1 MSSPA
6 AAPDDPMAH
15 DGEHEEVTGDVE
27 MAEDAQGAE
36 EDAEGEDE
44 EGEGDP
50 VGPQAGVS
58 DDSSEEGED
67 DETEARKIREGF
79 IVDEDEED
87 EEDEEEERRRRRRRK
102 KRRKHREMEEDLDE
116 DDLDLM
122 EENTGTKAAR
132 SHLTRL
138 RRGRASSSRSAS
150 PDQERISRRRPRGSD
165 DESLPDANDI
175 NRIWDDRARD
185 EDDGDMDDFIED
197 DLDEDPGMGE
207 EEREEQRRERRRVEK
222 ERRKAMGARPEL
234 AGIDAGAWD
243 EIFEVFGDGT
253 DYDWALDD
261 EDLAEEYEPL
271 PKPDMTYADVFEPSE
286 IRARHL
292 TLDDDII
299 RATDVPER
307 MQLTNSTLAETPS
320 LAGTNKPFSN
330 KELDEAAEWV
340 ALRLSKRSQKD
351 YFQRNGKMHH
361 YLMQFILAVRNALD
375 YVVNQYLE
383 IPYIWV
389 HRRDYISHFELRQR
403 VELLTREE
411 LWKVGILGLKFRALL
426 ERRSAVETAF
436 RKLGVQDEYF
446 EKQLLPN
453 LTSISMVSDAT
464 EWLSIKYKQRKKD
477 LDAVGDDQG
486 EKKHKNPSR
495 VSAYEVARST
505 IISRLADD
513 FGLPPHQIAIN
524 FSGQKVHFP
533 DDQDLPPRVYA
544 EQFITEN
551 CSTAEDALATARMII
566 ATELGRDPQLR
577 EAIRNQFKEAALLS
591 CEPTEKGKTK
601 IDEAHAC
608 YSFKFLV
615 EKPIETLISSPQYLH
630 ILTAESELLLNVTIT
645 ASRSRMHE
653 ITTSLE
659 NAYAS
664 DSFSDSAKAWN
675 EQRRAVI
682 TEALEKHLIP
692 QAITWTKEWLRE
704 EVEEYLANKAAEQLE
719 KRVNM
724 APCRPKD
731 LVGPDDVPSAVA
743 LSWGKGEPNKD
754 PIHFVY
760 LDEEGRFREHL
771 RLDNLS
777 DSDNRQEFL
786 DLLKRRKPDVL
797 IVGGFTVATKHLMSR
812 VREALGIPEPDEEGG
827 DSGGAGA
834 AAASSSTPAP
844 ASQSGGWGAQS
855 GGDSGGG
862 GWGSQNNAGGGAWG
876 SENNAGGSAW
886 GGDQAS
892 EAGGAWGGGSGGGG
906 GGNSTWGGGDNSSGG
921 DKPTNQSKDTSS
933 ARNGEDRLPELVY
946 GHDEVARIYQ
956 HSARAENEFSALP
969 LVARYCV
976 SLARYVQSPLNEYA
990 ALGSDLTAISFA
1002 EAQHLIPKDKLL
1014 VALERAIVNIVNN
1027 VGVDINR
1034 AVNDPYHRT
1043 LLPYVAGLG
1052 PRKAEALIKKLGQN
1066 GGTVVNRSNF
1076 IKQNLVPTQ
1085 IFINCCGFLY
1095 IPQDPDSKEITR
1107 VRDHYEDVADPLDET
1122 RIHYEDYDLARKMAL
1137 DALEMDDEDVHG
1149 KHPSV
1154 IVYELMQKDDN
1165 AQKLEELSL
1174 DDFAQL
1180 LKDMSNEQKRHTLNM
1195 IREELLRP
1203 FGDQRELFVPPDEWK
1218 VMTMLSGESVKTLAP
1233 GRVISVSVLRI
1244 MKSFVSVRLD
1254 SGVDGI
1260 INLEYV
1266 DREPGQSVEQVLRK
1280 GQTIQAV
1287 IIAIN
1292 LKKLSVELSA
1302 RTTDIEK
1309 GDAQTR
1315 MPQFDE
1321 YYDKHAAQRLQDELH
1336 RKKMRAAES
1345 SRRTIKHP
1353 NFHNFNATQAHQ
1365 YLANQHRGDVVIRPS
1380 SKGPTHLAVTW
1391 KVDEGVYQHIDVVDP
1406 SGNPGDQSVGK
1417 QLIID
1422 GKYEYSDLDELI
1434 VNHVNAMARKVEE
1447 LIAHEK
1453 YKAGSEAELHKFLKE
1468 FVIMHPTKSIYAF
1481 GINRAKPGYFNL
1493 SFLANKN
1500 APIQTWPVR
1509 VIPEGYVLIDTPVP
1523 TVPDLCNAFKMRYST
1538 PQTTARTPAY
1548 GAGRMTPGG
1557 ARTPGHRTPGHPM
1570 GGKTPN
1576 PYAMGGKTPNPYAA
1590 RTPNPYAGQ
1599 QQQAPGGWGAPPA
1612 GMNPERARMI
1622 NSTNNGNSGGGWG
1635 ASDSN
1640 DNQEGWGSGGGG
1652 GGGGGSSN
1660 SGGWGSGGGGGQNS
1674 GGWGNGSG
1682 DGGGW

>member
-6 AAPDDPMAH
+6 AAPDDPMVH
-15 DGEHEEVTGDVE
+15 DGEHEEVPGDVE
-27 MAEDAQGAE
+27 MGDDAQGAE

-44 EGEGDP
+44 EGEGEP
-50 VGPQAGVS
+50 VAPEGGVS

-67 DETEARKIREGF
+67 DEVEARKIREGF

-87 EEDEEEERRRRRRRK
+87 EEDEEEERRRRRRKK
-102 KRRKHREMEEDLDE
+102 KRRKHREMEDDLDE

-138 RRGRASSSRSAS
+138 RRGRASSSRSPS

-175 NRIWDDRARD
+175 NRIWDDRGRD

-222 ERRKAMGARPEL
+222 ERRKLMGARPEL

-351 YFQRNGKMHH
+351 YFQRTGKMHH

-426 ERRSAVETAF
+426 ERRSALETTF

-453 LTSISMVSDAT
+453 LTSISMVADAT
-464 EWLSIKYKQRKKD
+464 EWLSVKYKQRRKD
-477 LDAVGDDQG
+477 LEAVGDDQG

-513 FGLPPHQIAIN
+513 FGLPPHHIAIN

-533 DDQDLPPRVYA
+533 DDQDLPPRAYA
-544 EQFITEN
+544 EQFITE
-551 CSTAEDALATARMII
+551 SFPTAEDALAMARMII

-630 ILTAESELLLNVTIT
+630 IMTAESELLLNVTIT

-719 KRVNM
+719 K
-724 APCRPKD
+724 
-731 LVGPDDVPSAVA
+731 VGS
-743 LSWGKGEPNKD
+743 
-754 PIHFVY
+754 
-760 LDEEGRFREHL
+760 
-771 RLDNLS
+771 
-777 DSDNRQEFL
+777 
-786 DLLKRRKPDVL
+786 
-797 IVGGFTVATKHLMSR
+797 
-812 VREALGIPEPDEEGG
+812 
-827 DSGGAGA
+827 

-844 ASQSGGWGAQS
+844 ATQSGGWGAQS

-876 SENNAGGSAW
+876 AENNAGGSAW

-892 EAGGAWGGGSGGGG
+892 EAGGAWGGGAGA
-906 GGNSTWGGGDNSSGG
+906 GGNNAWGGGDNSNGG
-921 DKPTNQSKDTSS
+921 DKPATQSKDTSS
-933 ARNGEDRLPELVY
+933 ARNGEERLPELMY

-956 HSARAENEFSALP
+956 HSPRAENEFSALP

-976 SLARYVQSPLNEYA
+976 SLARYVQNPLNEYA
-990 ALGSDLTAISFA
+990 ALGSDLTAITFT

-1014 VALERAIVNIVNN
+1014 VALERGIVNIVNN

-1034 AVNDPYHRT
+1034 AVNDPYHRA

-1315 MPQFDE
+1315 VPQFDQ

-1345 SRRTIKHP
+1345 SRRMIKHP

-1453 YKAGSEAELHKFLKE
+1453 YKAGSEAELHKALKE
-1468 FVIMHPTKSIYAF
+1468 FVIMHPTKTSRSSA
-1481 GINRAKPGYFNL
+1481 IN
-1493 SFLANKN
+1493 
-1500 APIQTWPVR
+1500 I
-1509 VIPEGYVLIDTPVP
+1509 I
-1523 TVPDLCNAFKMRYST
+1523 
-1538 PQTTARTPAY
+1538 
-1548 GAGRMTPGG
+1548 G

-1599 QQQAPGGWGAPPA
+1599 QQQPSGGWGAGAPP

-1622 NSTNNGNSGGGWG
+1622 NANNANNGNNSNNSGGWG
-1635 ASDSN
+1635 DSN
-1640 DNQEGWGSGGGG
+1640 NSDNQGGWGNAGGGG
-1652 GGGGGSSN
+1652 GGN
-1660 SGGWGSGGGGGQNS
+1660 SGGWGSGGGQNS
-1674 GGWGNGSG
+1674 GGWGDGSG
-1682 DGGGW
+1682 GGGW

>member
-1 MSSPA
+1 MSRQHSTATMSSPA
-6 AAPDDPMAH
+6 AAALDVPMAH
-15 DGEHEEVTGDVE
+15 DGEQEEAPGDVE
-27 MAEDAQGAE
+27 MGEDDAQGI

-44 EGEGDP
+44 EGEGDA
-50 VGPQAGVS
+50 VGAEGGGT

-67 DETEARKIREGF
+67 DEVEARKIREGF
-79 IVDEDEED
+79 IVDEDED

-150 PDQERISRRRPRGSD
+150 PDETRISRRRPRGSD
-165 DESLPDANDI
+165 EESLPDANDI
-175 NRIWDDRARD
+175 NRIWDDRARED
-185 EDDGDMDDFIED
+185 DDGDMDDFIED

-261 EDLAEEYEPL
+261 EDLAEEYEPA
-271 PKPDMTYADVFEPSE
+271 PKPEMSYADVFEPSE

-307 MQLTNSTLAETPS
+307 MQLTNSTLADTPF
-320 LAGTNKPFSN
+320 LAANNKPFSN

-340 ALRLSKRSQKD
+340 ALRLSKRSQKE
-351 YFQRNGKMHH
+351 YFQRSGKMHH

-426 ERRSAVETAF
+426 ERRSALDATF

-453 LTSISMVSDAT
+453 LTSISMVADAT
-464 EWLSIKYKQRKKD
+464 EWLSIRYKQRKKD
-477 LDAVGDDQG
+477 LEAVGDDQA

-505 IISRLADD
+505 VISRLADD
-513 FGLPPHQIAIN
+513 FGLPPHQIATN

-533 DDQDLPPRVYA
+533 DDQDLPPRAYA

-551 CSTAEDALATARMII
+551 SPTAEDALTTARMII

-577 EAIRNQFKEAALLS
+577 EAVRNQFKDQALLS
-591 CEPTEKGKTK
+591 CEPTDKGKTK

-608 YSFKFLV
+608 YGSKFLV
-615 EKPIETLISSPQYLH
+615 DKPIDTLTSGPQYLH
-630 ILTAESELLLNVTIT
+630 ILAAESELLLNVTIT
-645 ASRSRMHE
+645 ATRSRMHE

-704 EVEEYLANKAAEQLE
+704 EVEDYLANKAAEQLE
-719 KRVNM
+719 RRVNM
-724 APCRPKD
+724 SPCRPKD

-743 LSWGKGEPNKD
+743 MSWGKGEPNKD
-754 PIHFVY
+754 PIHLVY

-786 DLLKRRKPDVL
+786 DLLKRRKPDVVV
-797 IVGGFTVATKHLMSR
+797 IGGFTVATKHLMSR
-812 VREALGIPEPDEEGG
+812 AKEALGIPEADEEG
-827 DSGGAGA
+827 DSSATA
-834 AAASSSTPAP
+834 AAGASSSTQVP

-855 GGDSGGG
+855 GGDSGG
-862 GWGSQNNAGGGAWG
+862 AGWG
-876 SENNAGGSAW
+876 SENNAGGGGAW

-892 EAGGAWGGGSGGGG
+892 EAGGTWGG
-906 GGNSTWGGGDNSSGG
+906 GGNAGWGGGDNPSAAPSG
-921 DKPTNQSKDTSS
+921 DKPASQSNNNTSS
-933 ARNGEDRLPELVY
+933 TRNGDERTPELMY

-956 HSARAENEFSALP
+956 HSNRAEAEFNALP

-976 SLARYVQSPLNEYA
+976 ALARYAQNPLNEYA
-990 ALGSDLTAISFA
+990 ALGSDLTAITFT

-1014 VALERAIVNIVNN
+1014 VALERAIVNVVNN

-1034 AVNDPYHRT
+1034 AVNDPYHRA

-1066 GGTVVNRSNF
+1066 GGTVTNRSNLV
-1076 IKQNLVPTQ
+1076 KQNLVHTQ
-1085 IFINCCGFLY
+1085 IFINCCGFLH

-1107 VRDHYEDVADPLDET
+1107 VRDHYEDVPDPLDET

-1137 DALEMDDEDVHG
+1137 DALEMDDEDVAG

-1154 IVYELMQKDDN
+1154 IVYQLMQKEDN
-1165 AQKLEELSL
+1165 VQKLEELSL

-1218 VMTMLSGESVKTLAP
+1218 VMTMLSGETIKTLAP

-1260 INLEYV
+1260 INLEYI

-1302 RTTDIEK
+1302 RTTDIEN

-1315 MPQFDE
+1315 MPQFDQ

-1336 RKKMRAAES
+1336 RKKMRAAQS
-1345 SRRTIKHP
+1345 SRRMIKHP
-1353 NFHNFNATQAHQ
+1353 NFHNFNSTQAHQ

-1406 SGNPGDQSVGK
+1406 SSNPGDQSVGK

-1453 YKAGSEAELHKFLKE
+1453 YKAGSEAELHKYLKE
-1468 FVIMHPTKSIYAF
+1468 YVIMHPTKSIYAF
-1481 GINRAKPGYFNL
+1481 GINRTKPGYFNL

-1538 PQTTARTPAY
+1538 PQTAARTPAY

-1557 ARTPGHRTPGHPM
+1557 ARTPSHRTPSHPI

-1599 QQQAPGGWGAPPA
+1599 QQASGGGWGAPPPPP

-1622 NSTNNGNSGGGWG
+1622 NNANSDNTEGGWG
-1635 ASDSN
+1635 DSN
-1640 DNQEGWGSGGGG
+1640 SGETQGSWGNGGGG
-1652 GGGGGSSN
+1652 GGGNGN
-1660 SGGWGSGGGGGQNS
+1660 SGGWGSGSGSGQNS

-1682 DGGGW
+1682 GGSSGGGW

>member
-1 MSSPA
+1 
-6 AAPDDPMAH
+6 MAH
-15 DGEHEEVTGDVE
+15 EGEHEEAPNDVE
-27 MAEDAQGAE
+27 MGDEDAQGA

-44 EGEGDP
+44 DEDEGEGEGGDP
-50 VGPQAGVS
+50 TGAGEGGIT
-58 DDSSEEGED
+58 DDSSEEGDED
-67 DETEARKIREGF
+67 EAEARRIREGF
-79 IVDEDEED
+79 IVDEDEE
-87 EEDEEEERRRRRRRK
+87 EEDEEEERRRRRRK
-102 KRRKHREMEEDLDE
+102 KRRRKHREMEEDLDE

-138 RRGRASSSRSAS
+138 RRGRASSSRSPS
-150 PDQERISRRRPRGSD
+150 PDETRISRRRPRDSD
-165 DESLPDANDI
+165 EESLPDVNDI
-175 NRIWDDRARD
+175 NRIWEDKARD
-185 EDDGDMDDFIED
+185 DDDGDMDDFIED

-271 PKPDMTYADVFEPSE
+271 PKPEMSYADVFEPSE

-299 RATDVPER
+299 RAADVPER
-307 MQLTNSTLAETPS
+307 MQLTNSTLADTPS
-320 LAGTNKPFSN
+320 LASTNKPFSN

-351 YFQRNGKMHH
+351 YFQRTGKMHH

-426 ERRSAVETAF
+426 ERRSALEATF

-453 LTSISMVSDAT
+453 LTSISMVADAT

-477 LDAVGDDQG
+477 LEAVADDQG

-544 EQFITEN
+544 EQFITES
-551 CSTAEDALATARMII
+551 CPTAEDALATARMII

-577 EAIRNQFKEAALLS
+577 EAIRNQFKDQALLS

-615 EKPIETLISSPQYLH
+615 DKPIDSLTTSPQYLH
-630 ILTAESELLLNVTIT
+630 ILSAESELLLNVTIT

-653 ITTSLE
+653 ITISLE

-682 TEALEKHLIP
+682 AEALEKHLIP

-704 EVEEYLANKAAEQLE
+704 EVEDYLANKAAEQLE

-731 LVGPDDVPSAVA
+731 LVGPDDVPSVVAV
-743 LSWGKGEPNKD
+743 SWGKGEPNKD
-754 PIHFVY
+754 PIHLIY

-786 DLLKRRKPDVL
+786 DLLKRRKPDVV

-812 VREALGIPEPDEEGG
+812 AREALGIPEPDEEGEP
-827 DSGGAGA
+827 SGAGA
-834 AAASSSTPAP
+834 AGTSSSTPAP
-844 ASQSGGWGAQS
+844 ATQSGGWASQS

-862 GWGSQNNAGGGAWG
+862 WGAQNNAGGA
-876 SENNAGGSAW
+876 SAW

-892 EAGGAWGGGSGGGG
+892 QAGGAWGG
-906 GGNSTWGGGDNSSGG
+906 DNNTTSG
-921 DKPTNQSKDTSS
+921 DKTTSQSNNSSS
-933 ARNGEDRLPELVY
+933 ARNGDERTPELMY

-956 HSARAENEFSALP
+956 NSARAEAEFSALP

-976 SLARYVQSPLNEYA
+976 ALARYVQSPLNEYA
-990 ALGSDLTAISFA
+990 ALGSDLTAITFT

-1034 AVNDPYHRT
+1034 AVNDPYHRA

-1107 VRDHYEDVADPLDET
+1107 VRDHYEDVPDPLDET

-1154 IVYELMQKDDN
+1154 IVYELMQKEDN
-1165 AQKLEELSL
+1165 VQKLEELSL

-1218 VMTMLSGESVKTLAP
+1218 VMTMLSGETVKTLAP

-1266 DREPGQSVEQVLRK
+1266 DREPGQSVEQ
-1280 GQTIQAV
+1280 
-1287 IIAIN
+1287 
-1292 LKKLSVELSA
+1292 LSVELSA
-1302 RTTDIEK
+1302 RATDIEK

-1315 MPQFDE
+1315 VPQFDQN
-1321 YYDKHAAQRLQDELH
+1321 YDKHAAQRLQDELH

-1345 SRRTIKHP
+1345 SRRMIKHP

-1406 SGNPGDQSVGK
+1406 SGNAGDQGVGK

-1453 YKAGSEAELHKFLKE
+1453 YKAGSEAELHKALKE
-1468 FVIMHPTKSIYAF
+1468 YVIMHPTKSIYAF
-1481 GINRAKPGYFNL
+1481 GLNRSKPGYFNL

-1523 TVPDLCNAFKMRYST
+1523 TVPDLCNAFKMRYSA

-1599 QQQAPGGWGAPPA
+1599 QQQQASGGWGAPPA
-1612 GMNPERARMI
+1612 GMNPDRARMI
-1622 NSTNNGNSGGGWG
+1622 NNANNSNSGGGWG
-1635 ASDSN
+1635 DSNSN
-1640 DNQEGWGSGGGG
+1640 DNQGGWGNGGGG
-1652 GGGGGSSN
+1652 N
-1660 SGGWGSGGGGGQNS
+1660 SGGWGGNGGGQNP

-1682 DGGGW
+1682 SGGGW

>member
-6 AAPDDPMAH
+6 AILEEAMAH
-15 DGEHEEVTGDVE
+15 DGEHEEGINDVE
-27 MAEDAQGAE
+27 MGEDDAPGA

-44 EGEGDP
+44 EGEGDGDA
-50 VGPQAGVS
+50 VGAEGAAS

-67 DETEARKIREGF
+67 DEAEARRVREGF
-79 IVDEDEED
+79 IVDEDEDD
-87 EEDEEEERRRRRRRK
+87 EEDSEAERRRRRRRK

-116 DDLDLM
+116 DDLDLV
-122 EENTGTKAAR
+122 EENTGTRASR

-150 PDQERISRRRPRGSD
+150 PEETRISRGRRPRGSD

-175 NRIWDDRARD
+175 DRIWDDRARE

-261 EDLAEEYEPL
+261 EDLAEEYEPIS
-271 PKPDMTYADVFEPSE
+271 KPDLTYNDVFEPSE

-299 RATDVPER
+299 RVTDIPER
-307 MQLTNSTLAETPS
+307 MQLTNSTLADAPT
-320 LAGTNKPFSN
+320 LVGGNKPFSN

-340 ALRLSKRSQKD
+340 ALRLSKRTQKD
-351 YFQRNGKMHH
+351 YFQRAGKMHH

-426 ERRSAVETAF
+426 ERRSALEATF
-436 RKLGVQDEYF
+436 RKLEVQDEYF

-453 LTSISMVSDAT
+453 LTSISMVADAT
-464 EWLSIKYKQRKKD
+464 EWLSVKYKQRKKD
-477 LDAVGDDQG
+477 IEATADDMA

-495 VSAYEVARST
+495 VSAYEVARGT
-505 IISRLADD
+505 IVSRLADD

-533 DDQDLPPRVYA
+533 DDQDLPPRAYA
-544 EQFITEN
+544 EQFITES
-551 CSTAEDALATARMII
+551 CPTAEEALTTARMII

-577 EAIRNQFKEAALLS
+577 EAIRNQFKEQALLS

-608 YSFKFLV
+608 YGFKFLV
-615 EKPIETLISSPQYLH
+615 EKPIETLTSSPQYLH
-630 ILTAESELLLNVTIT
+630 ILGAESELLLNVEIT
-645 ASRSRMHE
+645 ATRSRMHE

-682 TEALEKHLIP
+682 AEALEKHLIP

-704 EVEEYLANKAAEQLE
+704 EVEDYLANKAAEQLE

-724 APCRPKD
+724 SPCRPKD
-731 LVGPDDVPSAVA
+731 LVGPDDVPSAVSM
-743 LSWGKGEPNKD
+743 SWGKGEPNKD
-754 PIHFVY
+754 PIHLVY

-777 DSDNRQEFL
+777 DADNRQEFL
-786 DLLKRRKPDVL
+786 DLLKRRKPDV
-797 IVGGFTVATKHLMSR
+797 IVIGGFTVATKHLMSR
-812 VREALGIPEPDEEGG
+812 AREALGIPEPDEENE
-827 DSGGAGA
+827 SGGTGA
-834 AAASSSTPAP
+834 STSAAP
-844 ASQSGGWGAQS
+844 AQS
-855 GGDSGGG
+855 GNWGGGDAGG
-862 GWGSQNNAGGGAWG
+862 GWGSQNNAGNGGGWG
-876 SENNAGGSAW
+876 SENNTGASAW
-886 GGDQAS
+886 GGNQAS
-892 EAGGAWGGGSGGGG
+892 EAGGWGS
-906 GGNSTWGGGDNSSGG
+906 DNPNTAPAG
-921 DKPTNQSKDTSS
+921 DKPASQSNNNNSSS
-933 ARNGEDRLPELVY
+933 ARNGDERVPELMY

-956 HSARAENEFSALP
+956 HSPRAEAEFSALP

-976 SLARYVQSPLNEYA
+976 SLARYVQNPLNEYA
-990 ALGSDLTAISFA
+990 ALGSDLTAVTFT
-1002 EAQHLIPKDKLL
+1002 EAQNLIPKDKLL

-1052 PRKAEALIKKLGQN
+1052 PRKSEALIKKLGQI

-1095 IPQDPDSKEITR
+1095 VPQDPDSKEIAR
-1107 VRDHYEDVADPLDET
+1107 VRDHYEDVPDPLDET

-1137 DALEMDDEDVHG
+1137 DALEMDDEDVVG

-1154 IVYELMQKDDN
+1154 IVYDLMQKDDN
-1165 AQKLEELSL
+1165 VQKLEELSL

-1203 FGDQRELFVPPDEWK
+1203 FGDQRESFVPPDEWK
-1218 VMTMLSGESVKTLAP
+1218 VMTMLSGETVKTLAP

-1302 RTTDIEK
+1302 RATDIEK

-1315 MPQFDE
+1315 MPQFDQ

-1345 SRRTIKHP
+1345 SRRIIKHP

-1406 SGNPGDQSVGK
+1406 SGNAGDQSVGK

-1453 YKAGSEAELHKFLKE
+1453 YKAGSEAELHKALKE

-1481 GINRAKPGYFNL
+1481 GLNRSKPGYFNL

-1576 PYAMGGKTPNPYAA
+1576 PYATGGKTPNPYAA

-1599 QQQAPGGWGAPPA
+1599 QQASGGWGAPPPA
-1612 GMNPERARMI
+1612 GMNPDRARMI
-1622 NSTNNGNSGGGWG
+1622 NANTSNNGNNSSNGSGWG
-1635 ASDSN
+1635 ASN
-1640 DNQEGWGSGGGG
+1640 NGENQSGWSGGD
-1652 GGGGGSSN
+1652 N
-1660 SGGWGSGGGGGQNS
+1660 SGGWGSGGGQNS

-1682 DGGGW
+1682 GGGGW

>member
-6 AAPDDPMAH
+6 AALEEAMAH
-15 DGEHEEVTGDVE
+15 DGEHEEVPNDVE
-27 MAEDAQGAE
+27 MGEDDAQGA

-44 EGEGDP
+44 EGEGDL
-50 VGPQAGVS
+50 VGAGEVGIS

-67 DETEARKIREGF
+67 DEIEARKIREGF
-79 IVDEDEED
+79 IVDEDEDED
-87 EEDEEEERRRRRRRK
+87 EDSEAERQRRRRRK

-116 DDLDLM
+116 DDLDLV
-122 EENTGTKAAR
+122 EENTGTRASR

-150 PDQERISRRRPRGSD
+150 PEDTRISRSRRVRGSD
-165 DESLPDANDI
+165 DESLPDVNDI
-175 NRIWDDRARD
+175 DRIWDDRARE

-234 AGIDAGAWD
+234 AGIDVGAWD

-271 PKPDMTYADVFEPSE
+271 PKPDLTYNDVFEPSE

-299 RATDVPER
+299 RVTDIPER
-307 MQLTNSTLAETPS
+307 MQLTNSTLADVPT
-320 LAGTNKPFSN
+320 LVGTNKPFSN

-340 ALRLSKRSQKD
+340 ALRLSKRTQKD
-351 YFQRNGKMHH
+351 YFQRTGKMHH

-426 ERRSAVETAF
+426 ERRSALEATF
-436 RKLGVQDEYF
+436 RKLNVQDEYF

-453 LTSISMVSDAT
+453 LTSISMVADAT

-477 LDAVGDDQG
+477 LEATADDLG

-505 IISRLADD
+505 VISRLADD

-533 DDQDLPPRVYA
+533 DDQDLPPRAYA
-544 EQFITEN
+544 EQFITES
-551 CSTAEDALATARMII
+551 CPTAEEALVTARMII

-577 EAIRNQFKEAALLS
+577 EAIRNQFKEQALLS

-608 YSFKFLV
+608 YSFKFIV
-615 EKPIETLISSPQYLH
+615 EKPIESLISSPQYLH
-630 ILTAESELLLNVTIT
+630 ILSAESELLLNVTIT
-645 ASRSRMHE
+645 ATRSRIHE

-682 TEALEKHLIP
+682 SEALEKHLIP

-704 EVEEYLANKAAEQLE
+704 EVEDYLANKAAEQLE
-719 KRVNM
+719 RRVNM
-724 APCRPKD
+724 APCRPKN
-731 LVGPDDVPSAVA
+731 LVGPDDIPSAVA
-743 LSWGKGEPNKD
+743 MSWGKGEPNKD
-754 PIHFVY
+754 PIHLVY

-771 RLDNLS
+771 RMDNLS
-777 DSDNRQEFL
+777 DPDNRQEFL
-786 DLLKRRKPDVL
+786 DLLKRRKPDVV
-797 IVGGFTVATKHLMSR
+797 IIGGFTVATKHLMSR
-812 VREALGIPEPDEEGG
+812 AREALGIPEPDEEGE
-827 DSGGAGA
+827 SGGTGAGAA
-834 AAASSSTPAP
+834 AAASSSTAP
-844 ASQSGGWGAQS
+844 ASQSGAWGAQS
-855 GGDSGGG
+855 GGDAGGG
-862 GWGSQNNAGGGAWG
+862 GWGSQNNAGNGGGWG
-876 SENNAGGSAW
+876 SENNTGGGSAW
-886 GGDQAS
+886 GGGD
-892 EAGGAWGGGSGGGG
+892 
-906 GGNSTWGGGDNSSGG
+906 GGNGGWGGDNSNAAPVG
-921 DKPTNQSKDTSS
+921 DKPAGQNNNNSSS
-933 ARNGEDRLPELVY
+933 ARNGDERVPELMY

-956 HSARAENEFSALP
+956 HSARAEAEFSALP

-976 SLARYVQSPLNEYA
+976 SLARYVQNPLNEYA
-990 ALGSDLTAISFA
+990 ALGSDLIAVTFT
-1002 EAQHLIPKDKLL
+1002 EAQNLIPKDKLL

-1034 AVNDPYHRT
+1034 AVNDPYHRA

-1052 PRKAEALIKKLGQN
+1052 PRKSEALIKKLGQI

-1095 IPQDPDSKEITR
+1095 IPQDPDSKEIAR
-1107 VRDHYEDVADPLDET
+1107 VRDHYEDVPDPLDET

-1137 DALEMDDEDVHG
+1137 DALEMDDEDVVG

-1154 IVYELMQKDDN
+1154 IVYDLMQKDDN
-1165 AQKLEELSL
+1165 VQKLEELSL

-1203 FGDQRELFVPPDEWK
+1203 FGDQRELFVAPDEWK
-1218 VMTMLSGESVKTLAP
+1218 VMTMLSGETIKTLAP

-1260 INLEYV
+1260 INLEYI

-1302 RTTDIEK
+1302 RATDIEK

-1315 MPQFDE
+1315 MPQFDQ
-1321 YYDKHAAQRLQDELH
+1321 YYDKYAAQRLQDELH

-1345 SRRTIKHP
+1345 SRRIIKHP
-1353 NFHNFNATQAHQ
+1353 NFHNFNSTQAHQ

-1406 SGNPGDQSVGK
+1406 SGNAGDQSVGK

-1453 YKAGSEAELHKFLKE
+1453 YKAGSEAELHKALKE

-1481 GINRAKPGYFNL
+1481 GLNRSKPGYFNL

-1576 PYAMGGKTPNPYAA
+1576 PYAVGGKTPNPYAT

-1599 QQQAPGGWGAPPA
+1599 QQASGGWSAPAPP
-1612 GMNPERARMI
+1612 GMNPDRARMI
-1622 NSTNNGNSGGGWG
+1622 NGENNNTGNSGSAWG
-1635 ASDSN
+1635 ESN
-1640 DNQEGWGSGGGG
+1640 NGDNQAGWGS
-1652 GGGGGSSN
+1652 
-1660 SGGWGSGGGGGQNS
+1660 GGGQNS

-1682 DGGGW
+1682 GGGW